1 MVSFILVLS
10 IYVLRGSLASYI
22 PLREKPYI
30 TTTAAGP
37 DLPQATE
44 TSTGVSDCGQ
54 QGGSV
59 FCFSDTT
66 RLQAVIPAT
75 ETGDITPSYTY
86 TACHEH
92 DGKSFCI
99 RPDDSEIEL
108 LGLNNKASELNPEY
122 GESFRSEIRET
133 SPHIHG
139 GIEHNPDDDEEK
151 PTIDC
156 SKKNTEYNIPLRI
169 GLIFVIMV
177 TSFIGISGP
186 IFLKP
191 ILSDKFQAIFIVLKQ
206 FGTGVIIATAFVHLL
221 THAQL
226 TFTNECVGELSYEA
240 TTSAVVMAGLFLAFT
255 IETISHRVAK
265 KFSTRSHYNDEIV
278 SIVVLEAGILFHS
291 VLVGI
296 TLVVAE
302 DSFFITL
309 FVVIVFHQMFEGVAL
324 GTRIASIGHHTN
336 TDRADAGNGPEG
348 QDKASSSSARDT
360 AAAENGGDTD
370 GSERRQSLSMLNKLL
385 MATAFALTTPIGMA
399 IGVGV
404 LHNFNSNNPKTLIT
418 IGTLNAL
425 SAGILVWVGVV
436 EMWAGDWMFGGELE
450 NAGPMVTT
458 LAGGG
463 LVAGMALM
471 SLLGKWT

>member
-1 MVSFILVLS
+1 
-10 IYVLRGSLASYI
+10 
-22 PLREKPYI
+22 
-30 TTTAAGP
+30 
-37 DLPQATE
+37 
-44 TSTGVSDCGQ
+44 
-54 QGGSV
+54 
-59 FCFSDTT
+59 
-66 RLQAVIPAT
+66 
-75 ETGDITPSYTY
+75 
-86 TACHEH
+86 
-92 DGKSFCI
+92 
-99 RPDDSEIEL
+99 
-108 LGLNNKASELNPEY
+108 
-122 GESFRSEIRET
+122 
-133 SPHIHG
+133 
-139 GIEHNPDDDEEK
+139 
-151 PTIDC
+151 
-156 SKKNTEYNIPLRI
+156 
-169 GLIFVIMV
+169 
-177 TSFIGISGP
+177 
-186 IFLKP
+186 
-191 ILSDKFQAIFIVLKQ
+191 
-206 FGTGVIIATAFVHLL
+206 
-221 THAQL
+221 
-226 TFTNECVGELSYEA
+226 
-240 TTSAVVMAGLFLAFT
+240 MAGLFLAFT

-291 VLVGI
+291 VCKSLPPPRSHSHSGLIFFFIVVGI